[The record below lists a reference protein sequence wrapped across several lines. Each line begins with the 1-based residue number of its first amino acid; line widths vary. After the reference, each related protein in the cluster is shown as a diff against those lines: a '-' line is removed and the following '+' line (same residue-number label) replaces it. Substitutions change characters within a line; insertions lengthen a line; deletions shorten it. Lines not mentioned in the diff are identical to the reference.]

1 MTQKKKNQKLKIGL
15 ALSGGVALGIAHVGA
30 LKALQENKIKID
42 CIAGTSAGAV
52 VAACWAF
59 GVSLD
64 EMIEISKKLNWLKIS
79 KFGYSKL
86 GLNSNKPVGK
96 IIQDYIGDKN
106 IEDAK
111 IPLAIVATDIDSGK
125 KVVFRSGN
133 LAEAVMASA
142 CIPVFFAPVEIGKQ
156 NLLDG
161 MLVENLPFSPLK
173 KMGAELEIGIDL
185 AAKMAHKK
193 TDNVLDVVNNAYSIV
208 AKQQVAA
215 IKGGERIIIQP
226 HLGKFTL
233 FDFKNPDELIAAGF
247 EAVNAAVA
255 EIKQKSVGKK
265 RKSVAKRPK
274 KTNSIEKIANF
285 FGLK

>member
-1 MTQKKKNQKLKIGL
+1 MVSKRKNNKKKIGL
-15 ALSGGVALGIAHVGA
+15 ALSGGGALGIAHIGA
-30 LKALQENKIKID
+30 LKALQENKIRISY
-42 CIAGTSAGAV
+42 ISGTSAGAV

-59 GVSLD
+59 GISTS

-125 KVVFRSGN
+125 KMVFRSGN

-142 CIPVFFAPVEIGKQ
+142 CIPVFFAPVGIGKRKFI
-156 NLLDG
+156 DG

-173 KMGAELEIGIDL
+173 KMGAQLEIGVDL
-185 AAKMAHKK
+185 AAKMAHEK
-193 TDNVLDVVNNAYSIV
+193 TEHVLDVVNNAYGIF
-208 AKQQVAA
+208 ARQQRVVFKE
-215 IKGGERIIIQP
+215 KGRILIEP
-226 HLGKFTL
+226 HLEKFTL
-233 FDFKNPDELIAAGF
+233 FDFKNPEALIDAGF
-247 EAVNAAVA
+247 EATNLAIS
-255 EIKQKSVGKK
+255 EIK
-265 RKSVAKRPK
+265 RKSLNKRK
-274 KTNSIEKIANF
+274 RKADNSIEKIANF